1 MNETELSD
9 LMTAPG
15 FFRFLAQQVKL
26 DPEEVKR
33 IYRVGTPWGLWPP
46 DLDLSYETAEAGVD
60 VFTYLAALQP
70 LLDMDRKEKEAQ
82 LAAYEATLTGGEPTE
97 PIPAVRAHV
106 EKVAALS
113 GEDEETI
120 CSLLPALYAYRQR
133 GGRLSIEKVH
143 QFTSRH
149 KMEQE
154 KAASI
159 EKLQRVKVAEIDR
172 RRNLLCDTGA
182 ASGASCPEL
191 PPPLHRRCAASRV

>member
-15 FFRFLAQQVKL
+15 FFRFLAQEVKL

-33 IYRVGTPWGLWPP
+33 IYRLGTPWGLWPP

-70 LLDMDRKEKEAQ
+70 LLDMDTKEKESQ
-82 LAAYEATLTGGEPTE
+82 LAAYEATLTGGETTQ

-120 CSLLPALYAYRQR
+120 CCLLHALYAYRQR
-133 GGRLSIEKVH
+133 VGRLSIEKVG
-143 QFTSRH
+143 QFMSRH
-149 KMEQE
+149 KMEPE

-159 EKLQRVKVAEIDR
+159 AKLQRVMVAEIEQR
-172 RRNLLCDTGA
+172 KRLL
-182 ASGASCPEL
+182 
-191 PPPLHRRCAASRV
+191 

>member
-15 FFRFLAQQVKL
+15 FFRFLAQEVKL

-33 IYRVGTPWGLWPP
+33 IYRLGTPWGLWPP

-70 LLDMDRKEKEAQ
+70 LLDMDTKEKEAQ
-82 LAAYEATLTGGEPTE
+82 LAAYEATLTGGKTTQ

-120 CSLLPALYAYRQR
+120 CCLLHALYAYRQR
-133 GGRLSIEKVH
+133 VGRLSIEKVG
-143 QFTSRH
+143 QFMSRH
-149 KMEQE
+149 KMEPE

-159 EKLQRVKVAEIDR
+159 AKLQRVMVAEIEQR
-172 RRNLLCDTGA
+172 KRLL
-182 ASGASCPEL
+182 
-191 PPPLHRRCAASRV
+191 